1 MSNASRRA
9 RLSIVERLT
18 QRPQDYSFL
27 QCVRLL
33 ERAAVFAH
41 REKTSRVEGSLDDN
55 DHTHAHANL
64 PVARFSP
71 PQSEVLR
78 FFSMHD
84 LNFPSSEV
92 ERIEACPERS
102 GQWKVWVNII
112 GLAGAMGVLPR
123 HYTELILKRTKL
135 KDHTMAHFI
144 SLFEHRTTSLFFQAS
159 VKYRLPIEYERAQLY
174 RTQNGKPSA
183 HTQALLSLLG
193 LGSDALQQRQALRD
207 ETLIYYSGLLTQ
219 QVKTPLGLKQIIQDY
234 FGVPV
239 SIDSFVGHW
248 QTLIED
254 VRTRL
259 PSKANRSGQ
268 NICLGRS
275 AMLGRRGWFAQGK
288 CRIKIGPLDRE
299 QFDMFAPGSSALKA
313 LNALTRSYLGITQDF
328 DFIIEVCRAD
338 VPEKVVLS
346 RGKPPMLAWNAWLSG
361 KPSTNNKQDELLSI
375 VVSSKKQH

>member
-1 MSNASRRA
+1 MSNASRRT
-9 RLSIVERLT
+9 RLSVVEQLR
-18 QRPQDYSFL
+18 QRPQDYSFM
-27 QCVRLL
+27 QSVRLL
-33 ERAAVFAH
+33 ERAAVFVH
-41 REKTSRVEGSLDDN
+41 NEKASLTEAAIDDHN
-55 DHTHAHANL
+55 HAQANL

-78 FFSMHD
+78 FFNTHD
-84 LNFPSSEV
+84 LNFPGSEV

-102 GQWKVWVNII
+102 GQWRVWVNII

-123 HYTELILKRTKL
+123 HYTELILKRAKL

-144 SLFEHRTTSLFFQAS
+144 NLFEHRTTALFFQAS

-174 RTQNGKPSA
+174 RTQNGKPCA

-193 LGSDALQQRQALRD
+193 LGSEALQQRQALRD

-239 SIDSFVGHW
+239 NIDSFVGHW

-259 PSKANRSGQ
+259 PSKMNRIGQ
-268 NICLGRS
+268 NVCLGRS

-288 CRIKIGPLDRE
+288 CRITIGPVNRE
-299 QFDMFAPGSSALKA
+299 QFNMFAPGSGALKA

-328 DFIIEVCRAD
+328 DFTIEVSRAD

-346 RGKPPMLAWNAWLSG
+346 RKKPPMLAWNAWLSG